1 MSKLIYRMKTISKLF
16 ALTMVLVSMP
26 AMGETWS
33 LKQCL
38 DYAMEHN
45 LDLQKS
51 QITKQE
57 QENTLASSKA
67 QLFPSLSFST
77 SQNVTN
83 RPWAEQVMMSNSD
96 GLVTTTSSS
105 TTYNGSYNLSANWTV
120 WNGNRRKHNIEL
132 SEYGIEQA
140 ELQAQ
145 ISANNIQE
153 QIVQLYVQILYSKES
168 IEVNKQTLEVTIA
181 QRDRAKQL
189 VEIGNLSK
197 TDLAQMEAQVASD
210 QYNVV
215 NAQAQ
220 VDRYKMQLKQ
230 LLELTGSTEEFDIST
245 VEVEDDKAL
254 VLYPSIGDVYT
265 AALANR
271 PEIKNSNLSIQTAE
285 TNIKIA
291 KAGALPS
298 ANLNAGIGTSNNST
312 SDKSFGEQIKNN
324 VNNSVGL
331 SINIPIYSQ
340 RQNKTAIS
348 KAKLSKQTSEL
359 NLIDQQ
365 NNLYNTIE
373 GFWISG
379 TTAQQQFIA
388 SKANVESSQTSFDL
402 LSEQFDLGLKN
413 IIELMEGK
421 VKLLSAQQNK
431 LQSKFTVIL
440 NEQLLRFYKGE
451 EINL

>member
-1 MSKLIYRMKTISKLF
+1 MAAKKLIIS
-16 ALTMVLVSMP
+16 ALALISLEAQSQTF
-26 AMGETWS
+26 S

-38 DYAMEHN
+38 DYAIEHN
-45 LDLQKS
+45 IDLQKS
-51 QITKQE
+51 EITKQE
-57 QENTLASSKA
+57 QENSLASSKA
-67 QLFPSLSFST
+67 QMFPSLSFNT
-77 SQNVTN
+77 NQNITN

-96 GLVTTTSSS
+96 GLVTSTTSS
-105 TTYNGSYNLSANWTV
+105 TTYNGSYNLSANWTI
-120 WNGNRRKHNIEL
+120 WNGGRRSKNIEL
-132 SEYGIEQA
+132 SEISIAQA

-145 ISANNIQE
+145 TSANNILE

-168 IEVNKQTLEVTIA
+168 VEVNKQTLEVSIA
-181 QRDRAKQL
+181 QRDRASQL

-197 TDLAQMEAQVASD
+197 TDLAQMEAQVAND

-230 LLELTGSTEEFDIST
+230 LLELTGSSTEFDIAT
-245 VEVEDDKAL
+245 VEVDDDRAL
-254 VLYPSIGDVYT
+254 VLYPTISDVYA
-265 AALANR
+265 AALNSR
-271 PEIKNSNLSIQTAE
+271 PEIKNSQLNIESAE

-291 KAGALPS
+291 KAGAMPTAS
-298 ANLNAGIGTSNNST
+298 LNAGIGTSNNST
-312 SDKSFGEQIKNN
+312 SDKGFGEQLKSNWS
-324 VNNSVGL
+324 NSLGL
-331 SINIPIYSQ
+331 SINVPIYSQ

-402 LSEQFDLGLKN
+402 LNEQFNLGLKN
-413 IIELMEGK
+413 TIELMEGK

-440 NEQLLRFYKGE
+440 NEQLLRFYQGE